1 MDRGVVG
8 EEQITSR
15 RIKGKKRPLDDSAE
29 SVKLGDT
36 ERQRAWCT
44 QT

>member
-1 MDRGVVG
+1 MDRGFVG
-8 EEQITSR
+8 EKQMTSR
-15 RIKGKKRPLDDSAE
+15 RIKGKKRPLDGSAE
-29 SVKLGDT
+29 SVKLGDS